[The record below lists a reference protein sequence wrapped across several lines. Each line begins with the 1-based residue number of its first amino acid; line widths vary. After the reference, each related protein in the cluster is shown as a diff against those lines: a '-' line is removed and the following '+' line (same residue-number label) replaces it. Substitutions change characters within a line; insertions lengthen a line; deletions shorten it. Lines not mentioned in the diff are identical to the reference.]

1 MNQLTQKKIRLIIK
15 VAAVFALG
23 IVATYGIYMALD
35 SNDELQFLAYI
46 IPALLVVGLL
56 YAILVRHY
64 RGEDEAGSYY
74 VNKYHDVFF
83 KGTIVFSIV
92 LVALAMVYSFVM
104 YLNQNNL
111 FAIMGLLIMVVWIAV
126 FMIYFVWSVYHYNIN
141 FGITD
146 GEWKEIAKAKKEAR
160 EFGVDLP
167 NSGVREPT
175 HNPYRSQ
182 TFGLPPGTVRGMIA
196 FTLLFGGISLLISS
210 MGNTD
215 VDPNLLQLRI
225 QQFEFFETAFLM
237 MIAFYF
243 GDRSLKY
250 FRERWRNPNAGT
262 GTTAPGASPEGEM
275 RATEQP
281 GTGPRPSSQPEVM
294 DELMEEDAEFEEED
308 KAFGLESSKPTAV
321 PSGSPATELKNALML
336 SRGEEVPTTNLFPF
350 VQIQDNINRKILN
363 DDQIQEELENLAN
376 GPKKILLK
384 MPVVKAVISVESSG
398 RGHLSDGRAKILF
411 EGHLF
416 WKHVYNDIYS
426 KLPKEG
432 KTEDQLKAE
441 AKEKIEV
448 LSKSNPDILYKFW
461 TRDYYKGGFGE
472 YDRLNKAKAINEK
485 AAVYSASWGLFQILG
500 ENLDH
505 NIKSR
510 NYADYKDFEKKQHE
524 NELYHFLDF
533 LAFIM
538 TKSHKGKKLYEYI
551 QGEDESAYNWAA
563 FAFGYNGQGYK
574 ANKYDIKLAESYAK
588 FKKIYS

>member
-1 MNQLTQKKIRLIIK
+1 MNQLTQKKVRLIIK
-15 VAAVFALG
+15 VASVFALG
-23 IVATYGIYMALD
+23 IVTTFGIYKALD
-35 SNDELQFLAYI
+35 DKDDLQFLAYI

-64 RGEDEAGSYY
+64 KGDEEAGSYY

-104 YLNQNNL
+104 YLNQINL
-111 FAIMGLLIMVVWIAV
+111 FSIMGLLMIVVWMAV

-146 GEWKEIAKAKKEAR
+146 GEWKEIYKAKKEAR
-160 EFGVDLP
+160 EFGMDLP

-210 MGNTD
+210 MGNTE
-215 VDPNLLQLRI
+215 VDPNLMQLRI

-250 FRERWRNPNAGT
+250 FRDRWRNPNTGAGT
-262 GTTAPGASPEGEM
+262 ANPNTPPEGEM
-275 RATEQP
+275 KASVQP
-281 GTGPRPSSQPEVM
+281 GTGPRPSVQPEEM
-294 DELMEEDAEFEEED
+294 DELMEEDAEFEQED
-308 KAFGLESSKPTAV
+308 KAFGPTPTV
-321 PSGSPATELKNALML
+321 PTSVPGGSPVTDLKNALML
-336 SRGEEVPTTNLFPF
+336 SKGEELPAFNQFQF

-363 DDQIQEELENLAN
+363 DDQISEELDNIAN
-376 GPKKILLK
+376 GPKKIILK
-384 MPVVKAVISVESSG
+384 MPVIKSVVSVESSG

-416 WKHVYNDIYS
+416 WKN
-426 KLPKEG
+426 LQREG
-432 KTEDQLKAE
+432 KTEAE
-441 AKEKIEV
+441 VEELA
-448 LSKSNPDILYKFW
+448 KSNPHILYKHW
-461 TRDYYKGGFGE
+461 TREHYKGGFDE
-472 YDRLNKAKAINEK
+472 YDRLKKAKEINPK

-500 ENLDH
+500 QNLED

-510 NYADYKDFEKKQHE
+510 GYADYADFEKKQHE

-551 QGEDESAYNWAA
+551 QGEDESVYDWAA
-563 FAFGYNGQGYK
+563 FAYGYNGQGYK
-574 ANKYDIKLAESYAK
+574 ANKYDIKLAEAYAK
-588 FKKIYS
+588 FKKIYP

>member
-1 MNQLTQKKIRLIIK
+1 MNMTPQKNIRLIIK
-15 VAAVFALG
+15 VCAVVLLAV
-23 IVATYGIYMALD
+23 IVAAGIFWLD
-35 SNDELQFLAYI
+35 SESGNAKVLYFTIAGLVTIGSLYI
-46 IPALLVVGLL
+46 V
-56 YAILVRHY
+56 LVRHY
-64 RGEDEAGSYY
+64 RGEDEGGSYY

-83 KGTIVFSIV
+83 KGTIIFSVILVVLSIV
-92 LVALAMVYSFVM
+92 YSLMM
-104 YLNQNNL
+104 YADGNNL
-111 FAIMGLLIMVVWIAV
+111 FSIMGLLIIVVWIAV

-146 GEWKEIAKAKKEAR
+146 GEWKEIFKAKREAR

-167 NSGVREPT
+167 NSGIREPT
-175 HNPYRSQ
+175 YNPYRSQ

-210 MGNTD
+210 MGNSE

-243 GDRSLKY
+243 GDRSLRY
-250 FRERWRNPNAGT
+250 FRDRWKNPNGTPPGGGNPPGGGDPNTPDGGISTQAG
-262 GTTAPGASPEGEM
+262 G
-275 RATEQP
+275 
-281 GTGPRPSSQPEVM
+281 GPRPSIPSGET
-294 DELMEEDAEFEEED
+294 DELSEEDVQFQEED
-308 KAFGLESSKPTAV
+308 RAFGAANTAPTSI
-321 PSGSPATELKNALML
+321 PGTSPVTELKNALML
-336 SRGEEVPTTNLFPF
+336 SRGENVPTFNQFQF

-363 DDQIQEELENLAN
+363 DDQILEELENLAK
-376 GPKKILLK
+376 GPKKIILT

-398 RGHLSDGRAKILF
+398 RGHLGDGRAKILF
-411 EGHLF
+411 EGHVF
-416 WKHVYNDIYS
+416 WRTLVNELKAA
-426 KLPKEG
+426 G
-432 KTEDQLKAE
+432 KPEAE
-441 AKEKIEV
+441 AKKEV
-448 LSKSNPDILYKFW
+448 EDLAAKNPSILYKFW
-461 TRDYYKGGFGE
+461 TRAHYKGGTGE
-472 YDRLNKAKAINEK
+472 YERLNKAKEINPK

-510 NYADYKDFEKKQHE
+510 NYVDFDDFEKKQHA

-551 QGEDESAYNWAA
+551 QGEEEANYDWAA

-574 ANKYDIKLAESYAK
+574 ANQYDTKLAEAYKK
-588 FKKIYS
+588 FKKLYP